1 MKLSHCSLMIRED
14 EKNVIFTKIKKQKIM
29 EEKKV
34 VKFSIDFENQT
45 VTLYEGYNETVLS
58 KNELDVLLKV
68 RNLLFKEDA
77 DNEK

>member
-1 MKLSHCSLMIRED
+1 MIRED

-29 EEKKV
+29 EEKEEKKV
-34 VKFSIDFENQT
+34 IKFSIDFENQT

-68 RNLLFKEDA
+68 RNLLSKEDA
-77 DNEK
+77 DYEK

>member
-1 MKLSHCSLMIRED
+1 
-14 EKNVIFTKIKKQKIM
+14 M

-58 KNELDVLLKV
+58 KNEFDALLAL